1 MNPLTTTSIVDI
13 PLDRIRVI
21 NPRGRGKR
29 QHRAIIESIASVGL
43 KRPITVSPHTGPDGE
58 VSYDLVCGQGR
69 IEAVRTLGHTTI
81 PARVVETDERGCLEM
96 SLVENVARRNHA
108 PVELLRDVDG
118 LVKSGQ
124 PLDEVAVKVGLS
136 LSYLQSLLTLLG
148 QGEERL
154 VGAVERGTL
163 PVGLAISIARSTDT
177 ELQLALAD
185 AYADGTLKAR
195 QLAVVRRII
204 EQRLKSRGCQKSRTR
219 PVTARGALNSETLR
233 KIYVRE
239 SERQHLLIKKADMVH
254 AQLSLVVSSL
264 RELLQNAEFVDLL
277 RQENLASMPRVLAD
291 RINGVNSHESA

>member
-1 MNPLTTTSIVDI
+1 
-13 PLDRIRVI
+13 
-21 NPRGRGKR
+21 
-29 QHRAIIESIASVGL
+29 
-43 KRPITVSPHTGPDGE
+43 
-58 VSYDLVCGQGR
+58 
-69 IEAVRTLGHTTI
+69 
-81 PARVVETDERGCLEM
+81 M

-124 PLDEVAVKVGLS
+124 PLDEVAAKVGLS

-163 PVGLAISIARSTDT
+163 PVGLAISIARSTDA

-204 EQRLKSRGCQKSRTR
+204 DQRLKNRGCQKSRTR
-219 PVTARGALNSETLR
+219 PVTAKGALNSETLR

-264 RELLQNAEFVDLL
+264 RELLQNPKFVDLL
-277 RQENLASMPRVLAD
+277 HQENLASMPRVLAG
-291 RINGVNSHESA
+291 RINGVNDHEPA

>member
-29 QHRAIIESIASVGL
+29 QHRAIVESIASVGL
-43 KRPITVSPHTGPDGE
+43 KRPITVSPHIGPDGE

-69 IEAVRTLGHTTI
+69 IEAVRMLGHTTI
-81 PARVVETDERGCLEM
+81 PARVIETDERGCLEM

-124 PLDEVAVKVGLS
+124 PLDEVAAKVGLS

-163 PVGLAISIARSTDT
+163 PVGLAISIARSTDA

-204 EQRLKSRGCQKSRTR
+204 DQRLKNRGCQKSRTR
-219 PVTARGALNSETLR
+219 PVTAKGALNSETLR

-264 RELLQNAEFVDLL
+264 RELLQNPKFVDLL
-277 RQENLASMPRVLAD
+277 HQENLASMPRVLAG
-291 RINGVNSHESA
+291 RINGVNDHEPA

>member
-1 MNPLTTTSIVDI
+1 MNSLTTTSIVDI

-29 QHRAIIESIASVGL
+29 QHRAIVESIASVGL
-43 KRPITVSPHTGPDGE
+43 KRPITVSPHNGPDGE

-69 IEAVRTLGHTTI
+69 IEAVRMLGHSTI

-124 PLDEVAVKVGLS
+124 PLDEVAAKVGLS

-204 EQRLKSRGCQKSRTR
+204 DQRLKNRGCQKSRTR

-264 RELLQNAEFVDLL
+264 RELLRNPEFVDLM
-277 RQENLASMPRVLAD
+277 RRENLASMPRVLAD
-291 RINGVNSHESA
+291 RINGVNSHEPA